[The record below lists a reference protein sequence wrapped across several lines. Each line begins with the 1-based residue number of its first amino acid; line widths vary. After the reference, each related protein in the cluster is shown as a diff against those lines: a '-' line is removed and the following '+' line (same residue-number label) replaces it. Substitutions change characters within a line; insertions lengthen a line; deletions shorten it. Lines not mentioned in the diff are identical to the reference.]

1 MIRFKNYI
9 FALLCVTA
17 FSYSSLTIAAMDSR
31 GTEFMFAFPP
41 NYTNSG
47 NLSLFIS
54 SESDASGTVEIPGLS
69 FVQPISIRANEVT
82 QVTLPRNA
90 QHTAANSIKSLG
102 IRVVTDQEVTVYG
115 LNQFQY
121 STDAFLALP
130 VDVLGLE
137 YLNISYQGL
146 GGSYPSQM
154 LVTGVYD
161 GTEVTITPATAT
173 TGRAAGT
180 PFNLTLN
187 AGDSYLLQAT
197 SGDLTGTTVNATS
210 PVSVM
215 GAVKCVNVPVGYGAC
230 DHIVEMLPPVATWGQ
245 SFVTIPLA
253 TRKKGE
259 VFRILASEDNTQIT
273 VNRDPVATLQ
283 RGQHHEIILTAPSEI
298 TANAPVLLA
307 QYSPGQSFDGVISDP
322 FMMLIP
328 PSEQFLNS
336 YNFATLTQS
345 VGFRNSFVNVMA
357 PTGALDSMLLD
368 NTPVDKT
375 LFQPVGQTGFS
386 SAQIALE
393 PGSHNIRSLE
403 SFGIYVYGFGSYDS
417 YGYPGGMSFDFI
429 NPRGDSYPPN
439 ARLELLGDYIIGYA
453 TDSEDSNANAT
464 LDAGE
469 DSNGN
474 NIIDR
479 RSEDLNGNGLL
490 DDGEDSN
497 GNGVLDRDAGLFRI
511 ELQNAVNLTLETS
524 AFVPGS
530 LGVNFVVRR
539 TDPSLPSSGTLRLAD
554 GAGNYTLIP
563 VNFFNTPLLTDVR
576 VISTFSNNQIELIS
590 TSFSVEPVRIETK
603 NNQTEVEW
611 QFDQFPSDQVQ
622 QLTYQLLLRNPVPG
636 ETRLVLHELELT
648 YADVNGNPI
657 SIFLGTRAVKVAPS
671 ALTLS
676 VSTDKIRYRA
686 GETVIISSMLRNA
699 GDATDSTNLIVKIID
714 SSEALVQQL
723 TEQNV
728 TVAAQDSLLINDT
741 PFFVGNL
748 VTGNYQVIAQL
759 ADNQGR
765 ILRQAE
771 APFVIVTDSD
781 TLIDLASAVYT
792 QQPVYA
798 PWDKVS
804 ITARIQNI
812 ASNSAVTGATA
823 ELRVKAPDGQLLLQ
837 ENLTLDQIAPSAL
850 RHFNFP
856 LELNNAREG
865 AYPIIWTIRDADQQ
879 VLSTSLNSFSVER
892 QLLQEIIGSVK
903 TDYSRIFHTGNNRCL
918 FKVHNRGNLDITDM
932 EFAYSLIQADSET
945 LLQRTEISA
954 DIGRNDEFTWHTDFS
969 AAGQA
974 YGGYACVLEANIN
987 GTWQVLASDS
997 FEVQAPEVST
1007 AISSEGPGRVLVLT
1021 DAPRQCSALE
1031 DIRVG
1036 FDFGA
1041 ELNTSQQIEIRLYG
1055 PDGKLLDTE
1064 IVSALD
1070 TEINHRHGKANTD
1083 LSVKAQAS
1091 GQFEVLVQ
1099 SSSGLGKE
1107 YRVEVSVK
1115 RNWLSK
1121 VEKSWTFDCSCDRPL
1136 TLNEL
1141 YEDVSL
1147 LAWHPW
1153 HSDDDLRN
1161 ADPFGPLN
1169 GPDVNEQN
1177 DFIEQLLQDAG
1188 WEYTLVHSADDFA
1201 REHRLGGYS
1210 SYLLLAERPQLHWQV
1225 QKELRE
1231 AVFAGKGLIVAGGFD
1246 KRNLWLESA
1255 LGVAVIGRHPWAR
1268 ELQVHNSDLS
1278 SAWNAQLP
1286 LADKVQGIWLTG
1298 AETLA
1303 EYALAGDEQQHNW
1316 HWLDKGEHKAH
1327 DIFDVKRRAITGYDY
1342 GKGRSL
1348 FFGFDLLLQATQAG
1362 ADSSYAELI
1371 LQALQQIQP
1380 EELPTLGSAVLPLNV
1395 QWQNNRGAVSLV
1407 SELLLPEG
1415 AELLVPGIFAQQ
1427 DEHWL
1432 ATLTLA
1438 EQQTLASRLYI
1449 KLADRDGEQ
1458 SIGLLTT
1465 TVDGNQQLQQAQAS
1479 FAFGAS
1485 ATPELAAT
1493 QALLDSLA
1501 WDYWYRLNYRHA
1513 WLKFKLAREAIN
1525 KEHWYQA
1532 QTLLLLAADLLLV
1545 GHEDDVASARQQV
1558 QRHIQFVGEKL
1569 AQ

>member
-1 MIRFKNYI
+1 MIFPAHFKI
-9 FALLCVTA
+9 WCLALLSLCAVLLSPASQASHARYGHISWEPRPEISETTVDFRIVVA
-17 FSYSSLTIAAMDSR
+17 FRRSY
-31 GTEFMFAFPP
+31 F
-41 NYTNSG
+41 G
-47 NLSLFIS
+47 NLQLGSVFRPAAIS
-54 SESDASGTVEIPGLS
+54 FGDGKSANYEFEVIALNTQEDWVIGQARQAGLESGTVRHE
-69 FVQPISIRANEVT
+69 
-82 QVTLPRNA
+82 
-90 QHTAANSIKSLG
+90 
-102 IRVVTDQEVTVYG
+102 
-115 LNQFQY
+115 
-121 STDAFLALP
+121 
-130 VDVLGLE
+130 
-137 YLNISYQGL
+137 
-146 GGSYPSQM
+146 YPSQARSNGEPWVAS
-154 LVTGVYD
+154 LSVCCRIGSLRNSANSNYRVHTNVD
-161 GTEVTITPATAT
+161 
-173 TGRAAGT
+173 
-180 PFNLTLN
+180 L
-187 AGDSYLLQAT
+187 S
-197 SGDLTGTTVNATS
+197 SGNRS
-210 PVSVM
+210 PVSS
-215 GAVKCVNVPVGYGAC
+215 
-230 DHIVEMLPPVATWGQ
+230 LPPIVSCARGDCSFSVPAVDKDNDHLRWSLTPLGQ
-245 SFVTIPLA
+245 SGISRNPTGLTLDTSTGYVDWSAGSQNEPLGLYALSVTIEDLDEFDQPRSAVVVDFIINL
-253 TRKKGE
+253 RDFVDNQPP
-259 VFRILASEDNTQIT
+259 VFDQ
-273 VNRDPVATLQ
+273 
-283 RGQHHEIILTAPSEI
+283 
-298 TANAPVLLA
+298 
-307 QYSPGQSFDGVISDP
+307 
-322 FMMLIP
+322 P
-328 PSEQFLNS
+328 PSP
-336 YNFATLTQS
+336 ATGDIINA
-345 VGFRNSFVNVMA
+345 V
-357 PTGALDSMLLD
+357 
-368 NTPVDKT
+368 
-375 LFQPVGQTGFS
+375 VGQTLTLDIQASDSDLNDEVFVNNLGLPAGANVSNLTQGNPSAVRFS
-386 SAQIALE
+386 WTPSMA
-393 PGSHNIRSLE
+393 
-403 SFGIYVYGFGSYDS
+403 D
-417 YGYPGGMSFDFI
+417 
-429 NPRGDSYPPN
+429 
-439 ARLELLGDYIIGYA
+439 LGDKLLTFTA
-453 TDSEDSNANAT
+453 TDQKAA
-464 LDAGE
+464 
-469 DSNGN
+469 
-474 NIIDR
+474 
-479 RSEDLNGNGLL
+479 
-490 DDGEDSN
+490 
-497 GNGVLDRDAGLFRI
+497 
-511 ELQNAVNLTLETS
+511 S
-524 AFVPGS
+524 ALPLS
-530 LGVNFVVRR
+530 LVIRVIQ
-539 TDPSLPSSGTLRLAD
+539 PMIS
-554 GAGNYTLIP
+554 
-563 VNFFNTPLLTDVR
+563 DVR
-576 VISTFSNNQIELIS
+576 VIDRIAATDIDIEQSTFSETPADVRLG
-590 TSFSVEPVRIETK
+590 TPVS
-603 NNQTEVEW
+603 EVEW
-611 QFDQFPSDQVQ
+611 HYPTFDVGQIADIRFDLKLHNLQ
-622 QLTYQLLLRNPVPG
+622 PG
-636 ETRLVLHELELT
+636 ETRLVIHELEMT
-648 YADVNGNPI
+648 YRDVNGNLI
-657 SIFLGTRAVKVAPS
+657 RDGLGSRAVQVS
-671 ALTLS
+671 ETVLAL
-676 VSTDKIRYRA
+676 STNTDRIQYRPQ
-686 GETVIISSMLRNA
+686 EQVIISSQVRNQDE
-699 GDATDSTNLIVKIID
+699 GDTSSGFRLQIVDEQGVLVSQLNEQTLSFTSLEDKTINGYDFSIGNLI
-714 SSEALVQQL
+714 A
-723 TEQNV
+723 
-728 TVAAQDSLLINDT
+728 
-741 PFFVGNL
+741 
-748 VTGNYQVIAQL
+748 GNYRVRAEL
-759 ADNQGR
+759 LRADGR
-765 ILRQAE
+765 VTAVAE
-771 APFVIVTDSD
+771 APFSVVANSGGALSLATSLYTDKPVYGRWDSVN
-781 TLIDLASAVYT
+781 LSARLQNT
-792 QQPVYA
+792 SSNAPLTTTRNELLVYA
-798 PWDKVS
+798 PDGTEVFRQS
-804 ITARIQNI
+804 RDLGSLAPSSMEDFSFLLALND
-812 ASNSAVTGATA
+812 ASQGQYQAVWKTLDATSGQ
-823 ELRVKAPDGQLLLQ
+823 ELSRSQAGFRVQSLALQ
-837 ENLTLDQIAPSAL
+837 E
-850 RHFNFP
+850 
-856 LELNNAREG
+856 
-865 AYPIIWTIRDADQQ
+865 
-879 VLSTSLNSFSVER
+879 
-892 QLLQEIIGSVK
+892 LLGSVQAA
-903 TDYSRIFHTGNNRCL
+903 DSRIYHTGSTRCDFTVRNRAPEAAL
-918 FKVHNRGNLDITDM
+918 GTQL
-932 EFAYSLIQADSET
+932 AYSLIQADSET

-1041 ELNTSQQIEIRLYG
+1041 ELSTSQQIEIRLYG

-1303 EYALAGDEQQHNW
+1303 EYALAGDDQQHNW

-1380 EELPTLGSAVLPLNV
+1380 DELPALGSAVLPLNV

-1415 AELLVPGIFAQQ
+1415 AELLIPGIFAQQ